1 MSTGYILILAIL
13 ILGGVIATV
22 GDRLGTKVGKAR
34 LSLFNLR
41 PRKTAVLI
49 TILTGSVISASTLG
63 VLLAIDDQL
72 YQGIFQLK
80 KIQNQL
86 SRVTKEYEKAV
97 GQKQKVDAEL
107 DKAQDQRVAAQKRLD
122 AINRSLDVAIAR
134 QKRTQQERDR
144 AQAERDRAQAQRERT
159 QAQLSTVS
167 QQKAALLAEIQTIQ
181 AEREKLIRQRNQE
194 LAVRDQVIAERN
206 QEIAEKEKEIVE
218 REVLLKELAKQQEYL
233 AFEVRRLERE
243 SQGLRQG
250 NFALQRGQVLAS
262 GVVRIVEPKAAR
274 KAIDQLLVE
283 ANRSAIQVTQPG
295 INQIEG
301 QVIQITKTEVEQII
315 NEIDD
320 GQDYVIRIVSAA
332 NYLVG
337 ERPVQ
342 VFADAIRN
350 QVVFLAGDVV
360 AASSVDPSNM
370 TTEQLQQQINLL
382 IAASNFRARRLGIL
396 NDTVQIGQIQKVIN
410 FIEELKKYKEPL
422 DIKTVTTDV
431 TYTAG
436 PLKINLVAIRDGEV
450 LFSTQ

>member
-49 TILTGSVISASTLG
+49 TILTGSIISASTLG

-86 SRVTKEYEKAV
+86 SRITKEYEKAV
-97 GQKQKVDAEL
+97 TQKRQVDAEL
-107 DKAQDQRVAAQKRLD
+107 GKAQSQRVAAQKRLD

-167 QQKAALLAEIQTIQ
+167 QQKAALLAEIRTIQ
-181 AEREKLIRQRNQE
+181 TEREKLIRQRNQE
-194 LAVRDQVIAERN
+194 LAVRDQVIAKRD

-233 AFEVRRLERE
+233 ALEVRRLERE

-262 GVVRIVEPKAAR
+262 GVLRIVDPKAAR
-274 KAIDQLLVE
+274 QAIDQLLVE
-283 ANRSAIQVTQPG
+283 ANRSAGQATQPG
-295 INQIEG
+295 ITPVEG
-301 QVIQITKTEVEQII
+301 QVIQITKAEVEQVID
-315 NEIDD
+315 EIDD
-320 GQDYVIRIVSAA
+320 GQDYVIRIVAAA

-337 ERPVQ
+337 EKPVQ

-360 AASSVDPSNM
+360 AASSVDPSGM

-382 IAASNFRARRLGIL
+382 FAASNFRARRLGIL

-410 FIEELKKYKEPL
+410 FIEELKKYKEPI

-436 PLKINLVAIRDGEV
+436 PLKVNLVATRNGEV